1 MQVKRDTPDS
11 DTIVRVPIQWGN
23 TVEHHAEVLQG
34 GRWHQHGPSWQD
46 LAAVLLVLG
55 MVILMGV
62 GVRQMVAPLVVAHQ
76 PGISL
81 SPAALP
87 LYTLRTIT
95 RMLTAL
101 GASLIFTFTYA
112 TLAAKSR
119 RAEMVL
125 IPLLDV
131 LQSVPILG
139 YLSFTVVFFVSLFPG
154 NVLGPELAAIFAI
167 FTSQAWNMAFSFY
180 QSLKTIPIG
189 LDEASR
195 SFRLSAW
202 QRFWRLEVPFAMP
215 GLIWNMMMSMS
226 GGWFFV
232 VAAEAISVGNLQ
244 IALPGVGSYVA
255 TAIQQRS
262 LAAVGWAILAMTI
275 AIVLYDQ
282 LLFRPMVAWADK
294 FRPEDTAAQTVPR
307 SWVLDLFRRSSF
319 AARLAGPV
327 GARLQRAAHAR
338 LVLPHAVHLTRWSA
352 PRRVADALWLVVI
365 LAGVAYAAWRLA
377 GFARGSLSWADF
389 RIVVS
394 NGGITL
400 ARVAFLVLLASLV
413 WVPIGVAV
421 GLRPRLTARVQP
433 VAQFLAAFPANLLF
447 PVFVYFIVRFGLAP
461 RIWLVPL
468 MILGTQ
474 WYILFNVIAG
484 ASAFP
489 SDLREAATSFR
500 VRPWRWWRDVMLPGI
515 FPYYVTGAITASGGA
530 WNASIVSEVV
540 SWGPTRLNAGGL
552 GAYIAQMTAAGDFP
566 RIGLGIAVM
575 SVLVIATN
583 RLVWRPLYA
592 FAERRTRLD

>member
-1 MQVKRDTPDS
+1 M
-11 DTIVRVPIQWGN
+11 
-23 TVEHHAEVLQG
+23 EHHAEVLRG
-34 GRWHQHGPSWQD
+34 GTWYRHTSGWHD

-55 MVILMGV
+55 MVILLGV
-62 GVRQMVAPLVVAHQ
+62 GARQMVAPLVITHQ

-87 LYTLRTIT
+87 LYTLRTVT
-95 RMLTAL
+95 RMLAAL
-101 GASLIFTFTYA
+101 VASLLFTFTYA
-112 TLAAKSR
+112 TLAAKSC

-180 QSLKTIPIG
+180 QSLKTIPIS

-195 SFRLSAW
+195 SFRLSVW

-215 GLIWNMMMSMS
+215 GLIWNMMMSIS

-255 TAIQQRS
+255 IAIQQRS

-294 FRPEDTAAQTVPR
+294 FRAEDTATQTVPR
-307 SWVLDLFRRSSF
+307 SWMLDLFRRSRL
-319 AARLAGPV
+319 AGQLAGPV
-327 GARLQRAAHAR
+327 AAGMQRAARAR
-338 LVLPHAVHLTRWSA
+338 LALPHSVHLTRWSA
-352 PRRVADALWLVVI
+352 PRRVTDALWLAAI
-365 LAGVAYAAWRLA
+365 LAVAAYVVWRLA
-377 GFARGSLSWADF
+377 GLARGSLSWADL
-389 RIVVS
+389 RMVAS
-394 NGGITL
+394 NGAITL
-400 ARVAFLVLLASLV
+400 ARVAFLVLLASVV

-540 SWGPTRLNAGGL
+540 SWGPTKLNAGGL
-552 GAYIAQMTAAGDFP
+552 GAYIAQMTEAGDFP
-566 RIGLGIAVM
+566 RIGLGIVMM

-583 RLVWRPLYA
+583 RLLWRPLYA